1 MGAPTEAAAQPPTA
15 GASPKSGLKKP
26 TGAETSGY
34 AKVKSSSK
42 GATVAGGADSDEPA
56 AKAISSTNGA
66 TADGGQK
73 KETTVTAKTAPT
85 RADASRKSVL
95 FTVTMGA
102 PTEAAAKPSP
112 SAGASPMHG
121 LKKSTGAK
129 SSGEV
134 SNLTAEGKGG
144 SSPKSAKTAGAG
156 GDGLA
161 AMGDNAVKAGAVPAP
176 APYRPDASPKVLFTV
191 TMGVPRDAAAKPSPS
206 IGASPKSGRKTL
218 AGVETS
224 GGGSRVAAERKVD
237 SYPKIATAAGAAES
251 GLAAEGNIAV
261 KAGAVQAPVASRDAT
276 KGNGGTQNAD
286 NNKPSWSPMGTPSG
300 TGGPGDH
307 SFFFFFAA
315 ANHRNPACLPA
326 CPTRATPD
334 AIPCTVAHI
343 APYGLRG
350 SHCCGSNALVVHNC
364 PPRVRARC
372 RLCSYQGWTL
382 VSSVNENSLETSV
395 AAFAPRTSSGDGV
408 CRW

>member
-15 GASPKSGLKKP
+15 GASPQSGLKKP
-26 TGAETSGY
+26 TGAEISGY

-42 GATVAGGADSDEPA
+42 GATVAGGAGSDEPA

-73 KETTVTAKTAPT
+73 KETTATAKTAPT
-85 RADASRKSVL
+85 RADASRKSVH

-112 SAGASPMHG
+112 SAGASAMHG
-121 LKKSTGAK
+121 LQKSTGAK
-129 SSGEV
+129 TSGEG
-134 SNLTAEGKGG
+134 SNLTAEGEGG
-144 SSPKSAKTAGAG
+144 SSPTSAKTAGAG

-161 AMGDNAVKAGAVPAP
+161 AMGDNAVKVGEVPAP
-176 APYRPDASPKVLFTV
+176 APYRPDAFPKVLSTV

-237 SYPKIATAAGAAES
+237 SYPKIATAAGATES

-261 KAGAVQAPVASRDAT
+261 KAGAVQAPVASRDAA
-276 KGNGGTQNAD
+276 KRNGGTQNAD
-286 NNKPSWSPMGTPSG
+286 NNKLSWSPLGTG
-300 TGGPGDH
+300 TGGSGDRKLLL
-307 SFFFFFAA
+307 FFVA

-334 AIPCTVAHI
+334 EIPCTVAHI

-350 SHCCGSNALVVHNC
+350 SHCYGSNALVVHNC

-372 RLCSYQGWTL
+372 RLCSY
-382 VSSVNENSLETSV
+382 
-395 AAFAPRTSSGDGV
+395 
-408 CRW
+408 